1 MNIFFDVFYSFY
13 IRIRDYLPNFFTGL
27 IILILG
33 IGLAEAFKK
42 FFIGL
47 VRFLRLTRFLKMT
60 KLTKESEVDLW
71 IDVIGEL
78 LKWVT
83 IILFL
88 VPAVE
93 VWGLP
98 QMVTIIN
105 NLLLYLPNVIVAV
118 LFSLVGYVISN
129 LSYNLV
135 LQSVK
140 PVQKTVSIAIAV
152 LAKWSIIVLTALIVL
167 NQLGVAQD
175 LVRILFTGIILMFSL
190 AGGLAFGLGG
200 KQLASEML
208 EDLKKNLKK

>member
-1 MNIFFDVFYSFY
+1 MAVFMDVFITFY
-13 IRIRDYLPNFFTGL
+13 TKIRDYLPNFFTGL
-27 IILILG
+27 IIILLG
-33 IGLAEAFKK
+33 LTLAEVIKK

-47 VRFLRLTRFLKMT
+47 VRFLHLTKFLKNSR
-60 KLTKESEVDLW
+60 LTKENEVDIW
-71 IDVIGEL
+71 VEVIGEL

-83 IILFL
+83 VILFL
-88 VPAVE
+88 MPAME

-118 LFSLVGYVISN
+118 VFSLVGYVVAN

-135 LQSVK
+135 LQSIK
-140 PVQKTVSIAIAV
+140 TVQKTASVAIAS
-152 LAKWSIIVLTALIVL
+152 LAKYTILVLTGLIVL

-175 LVRILFTGIILMFSL
+175 LIRILFTGIVLMLSL

-200 KQLASEML
+200 KEAAKNFLDEISR
-208 EDLKKNLKK
+208 NLKK